1 MANSDGAFLVTPE
14 AVIQL
19 VEDPVEVAI
28 GDGRGGI
35 VFQRP
40 WRLDYPIDP
49 ASTII
54 YLLEDDDLDPRQ
66 LLVPSA
72 DQFLTLYDVADGGV
86 WYTRREGNTPETA
99 RETLRHYDF
108 ETKEVEEVAVTGG
121 WESGV
126 IDVSIGD
133 ETIATYWSAEAHT
146 GFHFYDIGGSRVDL
160 AADPYLQGRLTCV
173 DGRLYDDQGVEH
185 DLPCSEHSAVGDDGT
200 LAYLEV
206 GSDSGSYRVVLVA
219 VELATGAE
227 LLRLDLERPD
237 QGWAPGSLDV
247 HDGLVLV
254 NRTRNGE
261 FDAPFIEA
269 LLIEVATGARI
280 EAGLAGAAR
289 FLAAG

>member
-1 MANSDGAFLVTPE
+1 VANSDGAFLVTPE
-14 AVIQL
+14 ALIQL

-28 GDGRGGI
+28 DDGRGGL

-40 WRLDYPIDP
+40 WRLDYPLDP

-54 YLLEDDDLDPRQ
+54 YLLENDALDPRE
-66 LLVPSA
+66 LLVPTD

-86 WYTRREGNTPETA
+86 WYTRREGDTPETA
-99 RETLRHYDF
+99 RETLRHYDL

-121 WESGV
+121 WESGA

-133 ETIATYWSAEAHT
+133 ETIATYWSGEAHR
-146 GFHFYDIGGSRVDL
+146 GFDFYDIGGSRIDL

-185 DLPCSEHSAVGDDGT
+185 DTPCPEYSAVGDNGT

-206 GSDSGSYRVVLVA
+206 GADSGSYRAVLVV

-227 LLRLDLERPD
+227 LVRLDLERPD
-237 QGWAPGSLDV
+237 QGWAPGSLEIN
-247 HDGLVLV
+247 DGLVLV
-254 NRTRNGE
+254 NRTRSGQ

-269 LLIEVATGARI
+269 LIIEVGTGARI
-280 EAGLAGAAR
+280 EAGLAGRAR
-289 FLAAG
+289 FLTAG